1 MSHVRTS
8 SVVIVSSPTGI
19 VPAAYSSGDVIGA
32 VTALTGAVQD
42 FKGTGVLHSLVMTD
56 ATNTKA
62 AIDVVFFQSAP
73 ANSIGADNA
82 AYALNDADLP
92 LVLGRFSVATGDWVS
107 SGSNNAEATE
117 RGIGLVLKAGANS
130 KDIQYALIAR
140 GSITLAAVTDIRIAV
155 GILQD

>member
-8 SVVIVSSPTGI
+8 TRWLVSAPDGVVA
-19 VPAAYSSGDVIGA
+19 AAYSSGDVIGA
-32 VTALTGAVQD
+32 VTALPEAVLD
-42 FKGTGVLHSLVMTD
+42 FNGTGVLQSLVMTD

-62 AIDVVFFQSAP
+62 AIDVVFFRSAP

-117 RGIGLVLKAGANS
+117 RGIGLIVKSGAGS
-130 KDIQYALIAR
+130 KSVYYALIAR
-140 GSITLAAVTDIRIAV
+140 SAITLAAVTDLRIAV